1 MTVKVETKPTIL
13 LKEKAY
19 QAIREAILNETFPPG
34 EFLSEK
40 VLIEYLSMSKTPIK
54 SALDRLET
62 EGFVTVSP
70 KQGIIVKELSITKAR
85 DIFELRTALELFV
98 CELLSGNLKSEQVAR
113 LREIVNKQKK
123 AAETGDEEAFTKAD
137 TEFHVYLC
145 YCSGNAEIDHLMNN
159 YQAHLYR
166 FALRVIRRVPNR
178 MIEAYQDHERILSAL
193 MEGDTDGSKL
203 QMREHLNFGKTILTQ

>member
-1 MTVKVETKPTIL
+1 LSRSIVTKPTVL

-19 QAIREAILNETFPPG
+19 LVIREAILNETFPPG

-40 VLIEYLSMSKTPIK
+40 LLIEHLGMSKTPIK

-70 KQGIIVKELSITKAR
+70 KQGIIVRELSLTKAR

-98 CELLSGNLKSEQVAR
+98 CELLSGKLKHEQIQELKQILV
-113 LREIVNKQKK
+113 KQK
-123 AAETGDEEAFTKAD
+123 AAADSGDEETFTKRD

-145 YCSGNAEIDHLMNN
+145 HCSGNAEIDQLMLN

-166 FALRVIRRVPNR
+166 FALRVIKRVPNR
-178 MIEAYQDHERILSAL
+178 MFEAYQDHEQILNDL
-193 MEGDTDGSKL
+193 IDGDTNQSMHR
-203 QMREHLNFGKTILTQ
+203 MREHLNFGKTILTS